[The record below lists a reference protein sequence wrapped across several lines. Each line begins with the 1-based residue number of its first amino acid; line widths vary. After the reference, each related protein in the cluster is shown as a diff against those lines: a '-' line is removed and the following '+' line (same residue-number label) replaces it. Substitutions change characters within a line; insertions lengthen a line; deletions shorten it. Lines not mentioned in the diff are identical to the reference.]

1 MTCAACLSPIPYA
14 RRSLGYATG
23 YGARRVPSAL
33 TLGALADLG
42 LDNGAD
48 FTQLVKDLQSGKVG
62 RRMDLI
68 DVGAQYGDTT
78 SASASHFAA
87 QDAGKV
93 RIADA
98 QVLAQLD
105 CIRRGECP
113 AGYGVPKWIQA
124 VGNAM
129 SDAAEY
135 VSTHDA
141 IGHIFMQI
149 CRGVPLGQA
158 IIDGAKLARNTVIE
172 VGPYIQLVASCIP
185 GFGTALSVAV
195 GAAVALAKGEGIS
208 KALMS
213 ACKGA
218 IPGGPIVVGAFEAA
232 AAFMDSMWRTGG
244 NLEIAALEAVRAALP
259 NDACRLAFDTAVAM
273 YGAMV
278 AANNAKAKEQML
290 AFGGVVELTTK
301 DALTIKGVNAIART
315 VDQYYVDAARVDT
328 LSHLSTN
335 VQNWEATKARNA
347 ATAAGKRRIAAL
359 VAARPR
365 ALALARSAAPS
376 SSMPV
381 WLPAV
386 AVGGAVLLLLLV

>member
-14 RRSLGYATG
+14 RRSLGYASG
-23 YGARRVPSAL
+23 YGARHAPRAL
-33 TLGALADLG
+33 DLGALADLG
-42 LDNGAD
+42 DEES
-48 FTQLVKDLQSGKVG
+48 FTNLVRDLSAGKIGYRKDLHDTWGG
-62 RRMDLI
+62 RPSFF
-68 DVGAQYGDTT
+68 Q
-78 SASASHFAA
+78 ASE
-87 QDAGKV
+87 AGK
-93 RIADA
+93 IAVTDRKL
-98 QVLAQLD
+98 QEELD
-105 CIRRGECP
+105 CIRRGECQG
-113 AGYGVPKWIQA
+113 GYGVPKWLQA

-129 SDAAEY
+129 MDAAEY

-232 AAFMDSMWRTGG
+232 AAFMDSMWKTGG

-259 NDACRLAFDTAVAM
+259 NDACRLAFDTAIAM

-278 AANNAKAKEQML
+278 AANNAKAREQML
-290 AFGGVVELTTK
+290 AFGGVVELTQK
-301 DALTIKGVNAIART
+301 DALTIRGVDAIART
-315 VDQYYVDAARVDT
+315 IDQYYVDAARVAT
-328 LSHLSTN
+328 LSHLPTN
-335 VQNWEATKARNA
+335 VQNYAATKVRLADR
-347 ATAAGKRRIAAL
+347 AAGKRRIAAI
-359 VAARPR
+359 VARRPPAS
-365 ALALARSAAPS
+365 ALASRSSPS
-376 SSMPV
+376 AMPI

>member
-14 RRSLGYATG
+14 RRSLGYASG
-23 YGARRVPSAL
+23 YGARRAPRAL
-33 TLGALADLG
+33 DLGALADLG
-42 LDNGAD
+42 DDAS
-48 FTQLVKDLQSGKVG
+48 FTKLVKDLASGTVG

-78 SASASHFAA
+78 SASASHFGAR
-87 QDAGKV
+87 DAGKV

-98 QVLAQLD
+98 KVLAELD

-113 AGYGVPKWIQA
+113 AGYGVPKWLQA

-129 SDAAEY
+129 MDAAEY

-158 IIDGAKLARNTVIE
+158 IMDGAKLARNTVIE

-232 AAFMDSMWRTGG
+232 AAFMDSMWKTGG

-259 NDACRLAFDTAVAM
+259 NDACRLAFDTAIAM

-278 AANNAKAKEQML
+278 AANNAKAKQQML
-290 AFGGVVELTTK
+290 AFGGVVELSTK
-301 DALTIKGVNAIART
+301 DSLTIRGVDAIART
-315 VDQYYVDAARVDT
+315 IDQYYVDAARVAT
-328 LSHLSTN
+328 LSHLPTN
-335 VQNWEATKARNA
+335 VQNYAATKARLA
-347 ATAAGKRRIAAL
+347 DRAAGKRRIAAI
-359 VAARPR
+359 VARRPP
-365 ALALARSAAPS
+365 AHTLASRSQSAIPI
-376 SSMPV
+376 